1 MNAQTAIL
9 FIIFILYFSFSIILF
24 YVSKKLKKKG
34 LSYLYINFMIKAA
47 HVLPPVLFFFH
58 LDITYA
64 AYITAPLKVSLLPLY
79 YLYLKKLRDPDKRLK
94 KSEYLHLLPTL
105 AELILS
111 LAVAPNHSREIM
123 YGIDYEGTRYMEM
136 FIENN
141 FYYNL
146 LSVSARIIGFTQ
158 AFVYTFLIYFLYKQY
173 SVAMRNE
180 VSEINNRNLKWIG
193 QTAVIFGIEC
203 IFAGIDLF
211 GLYTNQLMFII
222 SFLYLIFF
230 GFYFFVHSLIQPDIS
245 FIGESL
251 SSIQKKTVRNEQNE
265 LAPEDC
271 LPKNDRFLE
280 QFNQRQ
286 LYLEKDLTLQK
297 LSDELGIAKYKI
309 TSIIKNAGYKNFYD
323 FVNRHRINHSIKLL
337 EELPS
342 SYSLESVGVDS
353 GFKGRSTFY
362 RVFKEVTGET
372 PSNFVKNQR

>member
-24 YVSKKLKKKG
+24 YVSKKLNKKG

-47 HVLPPVLFFFH
+47 HVLPPVLFFFN

-79 YLYLKKLRDPDKRLK
+79 FLYLKKLRDPDKKLK
-94 KSEYLHLLPTL
+94 KREYLHLLPTL

-111 LAVAPNHSREIM
+111 LAVAPNHSKEIM
-123 YGIDYEGTRYMEM
+123 YGIDYKSTRYMEM

-158 AFVYTFLIYFLYKQY
+158 AFVYTILIYFLYKEY
-173 SVAMRNE
+173 SIAMRNE

-193 QTAVIFGIEC
+193 QTSVIFGIEC
-203 IFAGIDLF
+203 VFAGIDLF

-251 SSIQKKTVRNEQNE
+251 SSTEKKTIRNEQDE
-265 LAPEDC
+265 LPAEDYF
-271 LPKNDRFLE
+271 PKNDRFLE
-280 QFNQRQ
+280 QFNQQQ
-286 LYLEKDLTLQK
+286 LYLEKELTLQK
-297 LSDELGIAKYKI
+297 VSDELGIAKYKI
-309 TSIIKNAGYKNFYD
+309 TSIIKDAGYKNFYD

>member
-24 YVSKKLKKKG
+24 YVSKKLNKKG

-47 HVLPPVLFFFH
+47 HVLPPVLFFFN

-79 YLYLKKLRDPDKRLK
+79 FLYLKKLRDPDKKLK
-94 KSEYLHLLPTL
+94 KREYLHLLPTL

-111 LAVAPNHSREIM
+111 LAVAPNHSKEIM
-123 YGIDYEGTRYMEM
+123 YGIDYESTRYMEM

-158 AFVYTFLIYFLYKQY
+158 AFVYTILIYFLYKEY
-173 SVAMRNE
+173 SIAMRNE

-193 QTAVIFGIEC
+193 QSSVIFGIEC
-203 IFAGIDLF
+203 VFAGIDLF

-251 SSIQKKTVRNEQNE
+251 SSTEKKTIRNEQDE
-265 LAPEDC
+265 LPAEDYF
-271 LPKNDRFLE
+271 PKNDRFLE
-280 QFNQRQ
+280 QFNQQQ
-286 LYLEKDLTLQK
+286 LYLEKELTLQK
-297 LSDELGIAKYKI
+297 VSDELGIAKYKI
-309 TSIIKNAGYKNFYD
+309 TSTIKDAGYKNFYD